1 MKDVTNPII
10 IDQKKSLFH
19 QSSIVLLARGYSI
32 GLIFLQTIIYIVIVG
47 LDDFGLFAVANATVI
62 LGINLGPFG
71 LDKVI
76 IRQLAN
82 ERTNSSKELFSLGNI
97 LLVNAINSLIVGGI
111 LWLSSPWLGNHFIGI
126 ERLSEIIQV
135 ASIYFVFMAF
145 YTVLSVVHQ
154 ALLEIQIVALSQ
166 IIFKT
171 VGTVLGIILGLTMGI
186 DGIVY
191 SLGIYP
197 IGGGIMLLINLWKK
211 NNLNKK
217 ITKGFFTLEKETL
230 AFGVL
235 ALIRFGPPWIV
246 LGIIGKF
253 YGDAEIG
260 LYTIALQ
267 FLAIPAQISQ
277 SINYA
282 LLPRTTLK
290 TQFNNLSSI
299 VPSIS
304 NVIKY
309 SVSIQILISIGG
321 LILAPE
327 IFILFGEGKAA
338 IPAFSI
344 LFIFAP
350 LIVGIGDILH
360 DGVIIGI
367 EKPAILVLIELI
379 YGFFVLILT
388 WFFVESFGAE
398 GAALSFVLAWLVLLF
413 LVVLRL
419 RVYFPKQFTF
429 KKLFS
434 RKNQEISLYYSFFL
448 LVTFSILEMAIWMRL
463 LFFLLI
469 SSVIIVVIYYRILT
483 EQDRTRLLKLGKYY
497 SIPLLK

>member
-1 MKDVTNPII
+1 MNDEADLSITG
-10 IDQKKSLFH
+10 QKKSLFQ

-32 GLIFLQTIIYIVIVG
+32 GLIFLQTIIYIAIVG
-47 LDDFGLFAVANATVI
+47 IDDFGLFAIANATVI

-76 IRQLAN
+76 VRQLAS
-82 ERTNSSKELFSLGNI
+82 ERVNSSKELFSLGNI
-97 LLVNAINSLIVGGI
+97 LLVNAINSFMVGGI
-111 LWLSSPWLGNHFIGI
+111 LWFSSPWLGTHFIGI
-126 ERLSEIIQV
+126 ERLSEIIQI

-145 YTVLSVVHQ
+145 YTVLSVIHQ

-171 VGTVLGIILGLTMGI
+171 VGTVVGVLLGLTMGI
-186 DGIVY
+186 EGIVY

-197 IGGGIMLLINLWKK
+197 LGGGIMLFINLWKK
-211 NNLNKK
+211 NNLSKK
-217 ITKGFFTLEKETL
+217 ITKDIFTLEKETL
-230 AFGVL
+230 AFGVI
-235 ALIRFGPPWIV
+235 ALVRFGPPWIV

-253 YGDAEIG
+253 YGDAEMG

-267 FLAIPAQISQ
+267 FLALPAQISQ

-290 TQFNNLSSI
+290 TQISSLTSI
-299 VPSIS
+299 GSNIS

-309 SVSIQILISIGG
+309 SISIQILISIGG
-321 LILAPE
+321 LIWAPE

-338 IPAFSI
+338 IPAFLI

-367 EKPAILVLIELI
+367 EKPAILILIELI
-379 YGFFVLILT
+379 YGIFVLILT
-388 WFFVESFGAE
+388 WVLVESFGAE

-413 LVVLRL
+413 LIVLRL
-419 RVYFPKQFTF
+419 RVYFPKQYTSE
-429 KKLFS
+429 KIFS
-434 RKNQEISLYYSFFL
+434 RKNQEITLYYTLFL
-448 LVTFSILEMAIWMRL
+448 LVTFPILETGIGIRL
-463 LFFLLI
+463 LFSLLI
-469 SSVIIVVIYYRILT
+469 YTVMIIVIYYRILT
-483 EQDRTRLLKLGKYY
+483 RQDRERLLKLRKKN
-497 SIPLLK
+497 ITHLLK